1 VLILRIVAFL
11 AVVAIGISLV
21 AALLT
26 GDHRWYRFSWQIFKY
41 GLIFALIVL
50 GLLVL
55 ERVVLVAL

>member
-1 VLILRIVAFL
+1 MLVLRIVAFL
-11 AVVAIGISLV
+11 AVVAIGVSLV

-26 GDHRWYRFSWQIFKY
+26 GDRRWYRFAWQIFKY

-50 GLLVL
+50 ALLAL